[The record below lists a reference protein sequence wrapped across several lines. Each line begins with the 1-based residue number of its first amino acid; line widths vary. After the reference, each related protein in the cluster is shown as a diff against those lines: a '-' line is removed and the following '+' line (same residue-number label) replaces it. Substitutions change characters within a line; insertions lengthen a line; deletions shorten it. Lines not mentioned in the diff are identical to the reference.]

1 MSTFTVYTYYYIL
14 LPILYSTGVLFIVC
28 YCFYCFNKGF
38 GCFFCQYL
46 VTSSHLNAKT
56 IRIVRRSGHQR
67 QTNRCNVTP
76 VTSLC
81 WSGLYQRLHQ
91 HLRIEFGAFFPSF
104 WLDFDAH
111 PTVAQNLHAKASFCQ
126 KPMRTLPGTE
136 RNKRTRLAFFVR
148 RGINLGGD
156 QSRRGCGNARK
167 RVGGGGKCAFTP
179 PLKK

>member
-28 YCFYCFNKGF
+28 YCFDCFNKWF

-91 HLRIEFGAFFPSF
+91 HLRIEFGAFFSSF
-104 WLDFDAH
+104 WLDFDARWRRICTQKH
-111 PTVAQNLHAKASFCQ
+111 LFVKNPWGLYRVQSATRGLAWRFSF
-126 KPMRTLPGTE
+126 
-136 RNKRTRLAFFVR
+136 
-148 RGINLGGD
+148 GGE
-156 QSRRGCGNARK
+156 
-167 RVGGGGKCAFTP
+167 
-179 PLKK
+179 